1 MVSDEGVLL
10 IPSATYFWHKKM
22 KVLKPL
28 LHLRNEG
35 NASPFVNPAG
45 LGAASLAA
53 RRVQRFRQLSTN
65 RADTSFPPE
74 E

>member
-28 LHLRNEG
+28 LLCGIN
-35 NASPFVNPAG
+35 N
-45 LGAASLAA
+45 
-53 RRVQRFRQLSTN
+53 
-65 RADTSFPPE
+65 
-74 E
+74 